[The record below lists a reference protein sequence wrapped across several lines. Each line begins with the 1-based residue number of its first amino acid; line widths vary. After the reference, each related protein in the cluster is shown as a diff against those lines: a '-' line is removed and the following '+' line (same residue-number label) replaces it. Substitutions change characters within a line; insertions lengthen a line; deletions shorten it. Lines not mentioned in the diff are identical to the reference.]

1 MEDPNAVREIGLELW
16 MEAPVGDLSLRG
28 IIDRLELDADGEL
41 VVTDYKTGRAPSGNY
56 EQKSLAGVHFYSFL
70 CEARV
75 RQAPGEDP
83 PDVPEDGRDHR
94 NRAVGAVG
102 EVHHHPHVG
111 RVVGGRAG
119 VYVRRLPAAAEQPV
133 RLLLVQAVVSVVRRR
148 PGTGGRRGGR
158 RVRSAAGRSDTGY
171 RRRVSDDLTPGQGHL
186 GPEVDRFD
194 ERADELLDLLRGH
207 PAADRL
213 FLAAS
218 HLGDF
223 SLIWHLIGITRGIIK
238 RRPDQVVILAA
249 SLGIESLVVNQ
260 GVKRLFSRERPTTTG
275 HDHLVVRKPRTS
287 SFPPGMPARRCS
299 PPPC

>member
-1 MEDPNAVREIGLELW
+1 M
-16 MEAPVGDLSLRG
+16 
-28 IIDRLELDADGEL
+28 
-41 VVTDYKTGRAPSGNY
+41 
-56 EQKSLAGVHFYSFL
+56 
-70 CEARV
+70 
-75 RQAPGEDP
+75 
-83 PDVPEDGRDHR
+83 
-94 NRAVGAVG
+94 
-102 EVHHHPHVG
+102 
-111 RVVGGRAG
+111 
-119 VYVRRLPAAAEQPV
+119 
-133 RLLLVQAVVSVVRRR
+133 
-148 PGTGGRRGGR
+148 
-158 RVRSAAGRSDTGY
+158 
-171 RRRVSDDLTPGQGHL
+171 SDDLTPGQGHL

-207 PAADRL
+207 PASDRL

-287 SFPPGMPARRCS
+287 SFPSGHASSAVFAATVLTGWDGKRLGALWFTIAAIVGTSRAYVRIHHASDVVAGAMCGAVLGIVLRRMLRRFDLH
-299 PPPC
+299 